1 MGKVL
6 LNSNTMKVF
15 AVLALASVAMATR
28 LLLLEGWCEVKGDFT
43 LTIHHP
49 NGDSKVRLMEFTEQ
63 HLSCTREQKQVTYSG
78 TADNGRL
85 VDLTKIVS
93 SKCLAGMGSQ
103 ERAIWYHK
111 KERFGWML
119 DLAPLLPLGKR
130 FSTKPNYGFTQGQWE
145 KDHKNSEY
153 AAVFGR
159 EGGKCS
165 HPGCKG
171 RFGSSP
177 NPKLRPVA
185 SPFRMRRMGRRPAL
199 LFTRMGRSV
208 VRNGYQPASK
218 LPWRTATPRRKSG
231 SSELLLPTM

>member
-103 ERAIWYHK
+103 QRAIWYHK
-111 KERFGWML
+111 EEKFGWML

-130 FSTKPNYGFTQGQWE
+130 FSTKPNYGFTQEQWNKKRQE
-145 KDHKNSEY
+145 NPTLE
-153 AAVFGR
+153 FGPK
-159 EGGKCS
+159 GGKCS
-165 HPGCKG
+165 HPDCKG

-177 NPKLRPVA
+177 NPTFEACRVPLPNEKDGKKTCAVIHKNGKICGSKWVPTSIKVTIEDRHTPPPV
-185 SPFRMRRMGRRPAL
+185 L
-199 LFTRMGRSV
+199 V
-208 VRNGYQPASK
+208 
-218 LPWRTATPRRKSG
+218 
-231 SSELLLPTM
+231 E